1 MEFRDLL
8 ALNYIYLYAGDVPL
22 HIKDF
27 NSEQRI
33 GLSLTQSDN
42 RHIKHDITLKHD
54 LPDNVVDIYQAEDVM
69 EHIEKDKMV
78 SIWNDI
84 YRILK
89 PGGLFRLSMPDYQCD
104 VLWNRSQKDA
114 KDEIIF
120 DPGGGGSYYNGKVMN
135 GGHQWFPK
143 YKIVYKLL
151 MQSNFSDFTF
161 FHYYDEQN
169 HPIAKPIDYSLGYI
183 SRTPD
188 HDCRVQNPYRPMSI
202 VVDCYKD

>member
-1 MEFRDLL
+1 MELRGLL
-8 ALNYIYLYAGDVPL
+8 VLNYIYLYAGDVSL
-22 HIKDF
+22 HIKEF

-42 RHIKHDITLKHD
+42 RHIKHDITLKYD

-89 PGGLFRLSMPDYQCD
+89 PRGLFRLSMPDYRCD

-114 KDEIIF
+114 KNEIIF

-143 YKIVYKLL
+143 YEIVYELL
-151 MQSNFSDFTF
+151 MQSNFSNFTF

-169 HPIAKPIDYSLGYI
+169 NPITKPIDYLLGYI

-188 HDCRVQNPYRPMSI
+188 HDSRVQNPYRPMSI